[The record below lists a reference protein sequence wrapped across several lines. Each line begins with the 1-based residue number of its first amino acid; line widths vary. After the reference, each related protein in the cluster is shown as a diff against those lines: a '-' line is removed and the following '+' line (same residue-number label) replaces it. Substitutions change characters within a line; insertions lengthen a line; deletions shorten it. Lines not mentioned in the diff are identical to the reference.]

1 MKKQKEI
8 EKLRELLSTSK
19 VCMLSTYNTKE
30 GIHTR
35 PMSYHQIDDDGVI
48 WFFTN
53 EYSPKMKEIS
63 FNNQINISFINEGKN
78 NYVTLKASASL
89 VTDKVKMEAL
99 FNPIIKAWFPR
110 GLDDPKLALL
120 KADVTS
126 AEYWDNSSNTMV
138 FLFNI
143 VQALFTE
150 TMFHEGE
157 HGKIK
162 L

>member
-8 EKLRELLSTSK
+8 EKLRELLSSSK
-19 VCMLSTYNTKE
+19 VCMLSTYNAKE

-35 PMSYHQIDDDGVI
+35 PMSYHNIDDEGAI

-63 FNNQINISFINEGKN
+63 LNNEINISFINENKS
-78 NYVTLKASASL
+78 NYVTLKATASL
-89 VTDKVKMEAL
+89 VTDKAKMEEL
-99 FNPIIKAWFPR
+99 FNPFVKAWFPK

-120 KADVTS
+120 KADITS

-143 VQALFTE
+143 AQALFTE
-150 TMFHEGE
+150 TMYDEGE
-157 HGKIK
+157 HRKIN

>member
-8 EKLRELLSTSK
+8 ERLQELLSSSK
-19 VCMLSTYNTKE
+19 VCMLSTYNEKE

-35 PMSYHQIDDDGVI
+35 PMSYQKLDDDGVI

-63 FNNQINISFINEGKN
+63 LNNQINISFINESKS
-78 NYVTLKASASL
+78 NYITLKATASL
-89 VTDKVKMEAL
+89 VTDKAKMETL
-99 FNPIIKAWFPR
+99 FTPIIKAWFPK
-110 GLDDPKLALL
+110 GLDDPKMALL
-120 KADVTS
+120 KADVSS

-143 VQALFTE
+143 AQALFTE